1 MFDHL
6 RSPQPVDAMAENVN
20 VEISPEELLE
30 NFRKLRVR
38 PKADTD
44 EDLQGWIISY
54 GQADEKIKEEA
65 REAEP
70 VQTQRQPMTLLS
82 NHRLSLLTGTPG
94 RKEEATYDLWK
105 YEVNCQLF

>member
-1 MFDHL
+1 
-6 RSPQPVDAMAENVN
+6 MAENVN
-20 VEISPEELLE
+20 VEISPEELKLLE
-30 NFRKLRVR
+30 NFRKLGVR
-38 PKADTD
+38 PKADTVD
-44 EDLQGWIISY
+44 DLQGWIISY
-54 GQADEKIKEEA
+54 GQADENIKEEP

-70 VQTQRQPMTLLS
+70 VQTQRQPMTLRN